1 MEERPQSQTWNYNP
15 QAPLAAARGPAAPER
30 KVQQLG
36 SVGTASPVRRS
47 NRVAKVSVVP
57 SGGAKVGTLTGELR
71 DCEGDPIAWGQ

>member
-1 MEERPQSQTWNYNP
+1 MEERPQGQTWNYNP

-30 KVQQLG
+30 KVQQLV

-57 SGGAKVGTLTGELR
+57 SGGAKVGTQTGELR